1 MQLCCVGGEAAKS
14 TNSGNVT
21 RWESQCYVCM
31 YTCLTGFQLQD
42 KPKTTCL
49 SVTQVKMKSTLGIFI
64 TSWTLYIIYLTKAF
78 INGEEESNVF
88 TCGRTHTSAVPADP
102 DKNQNIK
109 T

>member
-1 MQLCCVGGEAAKS
+1 MYVGHKSKKKKEERGNQNVKESHDVNNIMCKQMQLCCVGGEAAKS

-64 TSWTLYIIYLTKAF
+64 TS
-78 INGEEESNVF
+78 
-88 TCGRTHTSAVPADP
+88 
-102 DKNQNIK
+102 
-109 T
+109 